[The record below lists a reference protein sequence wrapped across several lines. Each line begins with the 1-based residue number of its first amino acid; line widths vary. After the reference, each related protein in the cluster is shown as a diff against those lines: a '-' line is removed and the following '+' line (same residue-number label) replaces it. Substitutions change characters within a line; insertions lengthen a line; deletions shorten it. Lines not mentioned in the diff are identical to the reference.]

1 MPFYRCQ
8 IESPLTSEAVLLR
21 VRGMVR
27 EAPGLIQS
35 IEESY
40 GSLTESAP
48 PFMGS
53 VDGATFSMRR
63 DIRYHNSFLP
73 RVRGSVVSSPGGGAT
88 VFLTMHLHPAVFV
101 FMLFWHVPVGFVAF
115 LVLKSPQSSF
125 RTVCIPV
132 GMFFFG
138 IVLTV
143 TGFYPEAVKARR
155 LLEQG
160 LENTT
165 HQ

>member
-8 IESPLTSEAVLLR
+8 IESPLSNEAVLLR

-27 EAPGLIQS
+27 KTPGLIQS
-35 IEESY
+35 IKESFR
-40 GSLTESAP
+40 SHTESSP
-48 PFMGS
+48 PFIGT
-53 VDGATFSMRR
+53 VVGKTFQIQR
-63 DIRYHNSFLP
+63 DIRYRNSFLP
-73 RVRGSVVSSPGGGAT
+73 RIRGSVVPLSSGST
-88 VFLTMHLHPAVFV
+88 VFLTMHLHPVVFV

-125 RTVCIPV
+125 RTVCVPV

-138 IVLTV
+138 IVLTAS
-143 TGFYPEAVKARR
+143 GFYPEAVKARR

-165 HQ
+165 RL